1 MTILGPLA
9 DEPPEPMTRD
19 QFDAVRKRLK
29 ATLDGVVTMDKRE
42 LERVVGEVIWLKKR
56 LRRVEQATEP
66 LVWDLRRQV

>member
-1 MTILGPLA
+1 VTILGPLA